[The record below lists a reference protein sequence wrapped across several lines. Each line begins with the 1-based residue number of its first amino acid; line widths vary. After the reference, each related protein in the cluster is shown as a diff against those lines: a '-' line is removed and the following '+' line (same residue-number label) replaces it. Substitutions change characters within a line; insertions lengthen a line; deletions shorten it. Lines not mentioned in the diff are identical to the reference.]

1 MKEQDKILINAYLE
15 NETNEEE
22 TKLVEAL
29 IKEDSDASEYFNEVK
44 MLNAQINS
52 LAQEKPFTELS
63 KRNQL
68 FIEREIMPQ
77 LDNKGSSIFDFLQ
90 SVAFR
95 HIAGYTFTA
104 MLFVGIGSSFVNN
117 QSSIENNDL
126 LGFDNSITI
135 TRDFPKFRSQEVD
148 SLESKLESVLDDMLA
163 EQVSNARFT
172 WGADSYFVNI
182 NSVTYPYDNL
192 PCYLGEFFDE
202 GVKTEFLYC
211 VSDQSNSLTFNN

>member
-22 TKLVEAL
+22 TKQVEAL
-29 IKEDSDASEYFNEVK
+29 IKKDTGASEYFNEVK

-90 SVAFR
+90 SIAFR

-117 QSSIENNDL
+117 QSSIENNAL
-126 LGFDNSITI
+126 LGFDKGITI
-135 TRDFPKFRSQEVD
+135 TREFPKFRSQEAD
-148 SLESKLESVLDDMLA
+148 SLESKLESVLDDMLG
-163 EQVSNARFT
+163 EKVSNARFT

-182 NSVTYPYDNL
+182 NSVTYPYENL
-192 PCYLGEFFDE
+192 PCYLGEIAE
-202 GVKTEFLYC
+202 KGKVREFLYC
-211 VSDQSNSLTFNN
+211 VAEENKTITFTS